1 MDGQRSSALARFRPP
16 MSRMTLL
23 VVAAFGAVGIAT
35 VSAGPSL
42 PYLRSAAVQRKHV
55 VAVFALGE
63 LAPGQI
69 SVAARPGTRLNGAFL
84 QTNVRLE
91 EPIANQPGQQDQ
103 GLVRIHSLVTG
114 DWEFLLVTETG
125 TTFTYGDGY
134 GNPTQVQK
142 TTTDKDPYSPFFNS
156 AWQSTEPSRR

>member
-1 MDGQRSSALARFRPP
+1 

-84 QTNVRLE
+84 QANVRLE
-91 EPIANQPGQQDQ
+91 EPIRARKTSGGYRAQTKRTLPPGRYWVKVSGTVI
-103 GLVRIHSLVTG
+103 GLDCTPHK
-114 DWEFLLVTETG
+114 
-125 TTFTYGDGY
+125 
-134 GNPTQVQK
+134 PCK
-142 TTTDKDPYSPFFNS
+142 TTWSN
-156 AWQSTEPSRR
+156 ARRVVVPRPK

>member
-1 MDGQRSSALARFRPP
+1 

-69 SVAARPGTRLNGAFL
+69 SVRAARTRSNGA
-84 QTNVRLE
+84 
-91 EPIANQPGQQDQ
+91 
-103 GLVRIHSLVTG
+103 S
-114 DWEFLLVTETG
+114 
-125 TTFTYGDGY
+125 
-134 GNPTQVQK
+134 
-142 TTTDKDPYSPFFNS
+142 
-156 AWQSTEPSRR
+156 